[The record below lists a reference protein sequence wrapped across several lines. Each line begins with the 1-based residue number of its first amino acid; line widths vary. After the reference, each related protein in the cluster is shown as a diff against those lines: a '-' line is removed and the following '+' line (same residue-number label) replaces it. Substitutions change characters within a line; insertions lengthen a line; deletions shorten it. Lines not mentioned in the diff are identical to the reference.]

1 MSGVGVVLLLFIFR
15 TLFFIFSH
23 FLFVYFLSF
32 CFILFLTAI
41 NL

>member
-1 MSGVGVVLLLFIFR
+1 MSGVGAVLLLFIFR
-15 TLFFIFSH
+15 TLFFFSN

-32 CFILFLTAI
+32 CFILFLTTI